1 MSTLTQSERQAL
13 NDIFTA
19 ITEKESIFTRL
30 QEKRG
35 EIKHFFK
42 LLLMRSK
49 KRSKH
54 PVRY

>member
-13 NDIFTA
+13 NDIFTR

>member
-1 MSTLTQSERQAL
+1 MSTLSKHERQAL

-19 ITEKESIFTRL
+19 ITEKESIFTKL